1 MQSVIKT
8 ILTVVKQKLEVNIR
22 GKEEKKT
29 IIPYA

>member
-1 MQSVIKT
+1 MQPVSKT

-22 GKEEKKT
+22 GKEEKT